1 MVGWAADLIVGNFT
15 AGNVKYGV
23 TALPNVSNTQGLTQG
38 EHYTVETAKF
48 YTGEATGETLVT
60 DGVTNNLSKAPAGV
74 KYYIK
79 VTGINDYDGQ
89 VIYVGFWINGVSVTI
104 DFDADQKKNFGD
116 DDPASYTYT
125 LKKEGTDWD
134 TDEGTEALGLTVDRV
149 GGEDAGNYAFTFEW
163 TNKNYSLTQATGD
176 EDNFQINRKT
186 ITPTVTLGSEVL
198 TYSGEA
204 LAPTITIK
212 DGTTVLN
219 NDQFDIKYKKGT
231 GSFGTAH
238 TDAGDYTVQVTGK
251 DGGNYNGTGT
261 STATFTIKQAPLSV
275 YVNNFSK
282 VYTAADGVITD
293 ATFAYSG
300 LVGADASDDT
310 PFDGTEAAFT
320 AAYVSGDAG
329 THKNVGSY
337 NLKPVLNGDAEKY
350 DAAKYANYSVTL
362 LSTGK
367 LTITEKAI
375 TVKPTAGQ
383 SKTFGADDP
392 TFTVDASEAVT
403 VDQTT
408 VAGAYTVTRTN
419 ASVNSVGNYE
429 GVLTLAKKTGL
440 PAATETILK
449 NYTITLEAGDFKINA
464 ATLYVYPEN
473 VTITYGDAAPAL
485 NVVATTEGGA
495 VVTLTKTPTV
505 KFKDLDETPT
515 AAGTYVLTL
524 EGDAAADGYETI
536 VPLDGQYIIKQ
547 KNLTITPVA
556 QTLHVGDKVTA
567 LSQYNIDDNKV
578 TFEGLVEGDEIGYK
592 LEFNAGAEDGQIATS
607 NFTDGDATKALLAA
621 AVGSYAKGIK
631 VTEVAGTPEDPNDND
646 NYIITATATAKL
658 TVVTAATL
666 VLDTTDPEMLDK
678 IEAAKDQEMS
688 VVFTNA
694 KTLKKGQWNTLVLPF
709 ETTVTEL
716 SSKLGYAVVDMLDE
730 DNTNANTIS
739 LKLAFGTI
747 PANTPFLVQPVDN
760 IDINE
765 VDFGA
770 KTIKYAAEPMA
781 EDGGNH
787 ALVGTY
793 EGLTITDSEKQY
805 YYSPSQKKF
814 LSANNNK
821 IGIFGAYLLDSNGA
835 GSRPVIYIDEA
846 DGSTTAIDTATMTTG
861 IDNAEGWHNLSGMKL
876 QGAPTQ
882 KGVYIKNGKKFV
894 VK

>member
-15 AGNVKYGV
+15 AANVKYGV
-23 TALPNVSNTQGLTQG
+23 TALPAVSNTQGLTEG
-38 EHYTVETAKF
+38 THYTVETTKF

-104 DFDADQKKNFGD
+104 DFNADQKKDFGD

-125 LKKEGTDWD
+125 LKKEGAAWD

-149 GGEDAGNYAFTFEW
+149 GGENAGNYAFTFEW

-176 EDNFQINRKT
+176 EDNFKINRKT

-212 DGTTVLN
+212 VGNTVLD

-251 DGGNYNGTGT
+251 DDGNYDGTGT

-282 VYTAADGVITD
+282 VYTAEDGVITD

-320 AAYVSGDAG
+320 AAYVSGEAG

-337 NLKPVLNGDAEKY
+337 NLKPVLNADAGKY

-362 LSTGK
+362 LTTGK

-383 SKTFGADDP
+383 FKTFGAADP

-403 VDQTT
+403 ADQTT

-419 ASVNSVGNYE
+419 ADVNSVGNYK
-429 GVLTLAKKTGL
+429 GVLTLTKKTGL
-440 PAATETILK
+440 SDAIETILK
-449 NYTITLEAGDFKINA
+449 NYTIKLEAGDFKINA

-547 KNLTITPVA
+547 KSLTIKPVA
-556 QTLHVGDKVTA
+556 QTLHVGDKEEA
-567 LSQYNIDDNKV
+567 LSLYNIDDNKV
-578 TFEGLVEGDEIGYK
+578 TFEGLVKGDEIGYK
-592 LEFNAGAEDGQIATS
+592 LEFNVGDGDGQIASTKLTS
-607 NFTDGDATKALLAA
+607 GKLNTAEP
-621 AVGSYAKGIK
+621 YAKGIK
-631 VTEVAGTPEDPNDND
+631 VTVVAATPEVPNDND
-646 NYIITATATAKL
+646 NYIIAATATAKL

-709 ETTVTEL
+709 ETSVTEL
-716 SSKLGYAVVDMLDE
+716 SGLLGYAVVDMLDE

-760 IDINE
+760 KEINE
-765 VDFGA
+765 VNFGT
-770 KTIKYAAEPMA
+770 KTIKYDAEPKA
-781 EDGGNH
+781 QDGGNH

-793 EGLTITDSEKQY
+793 KGLTITDSEKQY

-814 LSANNNK
+814 LNANNNK